1 MTVRDVSEYMYI
13 LKSPSDCII
22 IIPRLQ
28 YPVQPQYYP
37 ISTVLDNIFINACNI
52 FFLHKKI
59 SFFQQSHPLIH
70 PHNVRGP
77 DRVHLDSGP
86 LKLCQD
92 ALVNKHKEIIETG
105 NHNLMNLQPRLS
117 SLYMK
122 RKRETIWLKHNIIL
136 VNKYTII
143 NCLYTEISTYIQ
155 HVH

>member
-1 MTVRDVSEYMYI
+1 MHNYYTPTSI
-13 LKSPSDCII
+13 PSLASVL
-22 IIPRLQ
+22 PL
-28 YPVQPQYYP
+28 
-37 ISTVLDNIFINACNI
+37 STVLDNIFINACNI

-122 RKRETIWLKHNIIL
+122 RKRETIWLKHKIIL
-136 VNKYTII
+136 VIKYTII